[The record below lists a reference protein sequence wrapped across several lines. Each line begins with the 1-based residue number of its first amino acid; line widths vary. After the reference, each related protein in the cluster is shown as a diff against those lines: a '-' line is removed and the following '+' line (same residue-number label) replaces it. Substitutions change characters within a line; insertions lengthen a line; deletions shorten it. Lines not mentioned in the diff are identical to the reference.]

1 MKNKLLF
8 HHPYG
13 KLVSEMIYE
22 ILEAVNPSQSV
33 KKKCA
38 LDDEIL
44 HVGQQE
50 YDIQSFDKVHVIGFG
65 KAVLAMASGIT
76 EVLGDRIAGGYLI
89 TKHFDV
95 EMQALLPDTITI
107 TKGNHPIPDV
117 DTFKSS
123 AGLVEYVES
132 IKKND
137 LVIVLISGGGS
148 ALCSAPISGVK
159 PKEIQEMTQQLLAC
173 GAEIQEM
180 NAIRKHLDQI
190 KGGGLAE
197 LLYPATVTTLIL
209 SDVIGSPL
217 DVIASGPTV
226 PDTATFDT
234 VSDIF
239 DRYGLWNTAPTSIC
253 QNINTG
259 LKGVISDTPKAG
271 ADCFTGVQNVLVAD
285 NVLACQ
291 TAVDVAKQN
300 QLNAYLMTTSLNG
313 EAREAGRV
321 LVSLMEQI
329 RHHNTPFQ
337 TPVCLVFGGETT
349 VTLQGTGLGGR
360 NQELALGAL
369 RELAGLEDVLLV
381 TLATD
386 GEDGPTD
393 AAGAW
398 VSGESLVK
406 ANQMGLSV
414 AEAMNNNDA
423 YRFFTALNQIVH
435 TGPSGTNV
443 NDVTLC
449 FVF

>member
-33 KKKCA
+33 KKKCS

-50 YDIQSFDKVHVIGFG
+50 YDLQSFDKVHVIGFG

-89 TKHFDV
+89 TKHFDE
-95 EMQALLPDTITI
+95 EMQSLLPDTITV
-107 TKGNHPIPDV
+107 TKGNHPVPDV

-123 AGLVEYVES
+123 AGLVEYIKS
-132 IKKND
+132 IDEND

-148 ALCSAPISGVK
+148 ALCSAPIPGVT
-159 PKEIQEMTQQLLAC
+159 PKEMREMTRQLLAC

-197 LLYPATVTTLIL
+197 LLSPATVTTLIL

-239 DRYGLWNTAPTSIC
+239 DRYRLWETAPTSIC
-253 QNINTG
+253 QIIKTG
-259 LKGVISDTPKAG
+259 QKGEVADTPKEG
-271 ADCFTGVQNVLVAD
+271 AQCFLKVQNVLVAD

-291 TAVDVAKQN
+291 TAVDMAKQN
-300 QLNAYLMTTSLNG
+300 QMSAYLMTTSLNG

-329 RHHNTPFQ
+329 RKDNTPFQ
-337 TPVCLVFGGETT
+337 APVCLVFGGETT

-398 VSGESLVK
+398 VTGETFTRVKERGLSLVD
-406 ANQMGLSV
+406 
-414 AEAMNNNDA
+414 AMQNNDA
-423 YRFFTALNQIVH
+423 YHFFQELNQIVH